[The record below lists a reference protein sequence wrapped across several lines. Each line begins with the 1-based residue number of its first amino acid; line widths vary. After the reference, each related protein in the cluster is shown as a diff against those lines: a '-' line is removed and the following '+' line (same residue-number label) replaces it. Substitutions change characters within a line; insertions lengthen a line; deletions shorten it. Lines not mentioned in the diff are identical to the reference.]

1 MKIDKK
7 FLRSVAEIAT
17 EYDLAEISV
26 KEEGQYEVTI
36 KRGGAQV
43 QTVVSGVAP
52 ISPAVVAP
60 PVADIPHESV
70 GDSRFDHI
78 GCHEVKSP
86 MVGVFYCAPGPGEA
100 PFVSEGETVS
110 AGDVLCII
118 EAMKIMNE
126 IKADVSGKIVEVCCS
141 DGDLVEFGQT
151 IFKIK

>member
-7 FLRSVAEIAT
+7 FLRSVAEIAK
-17 EYDLAEISV
+17 EYDLSEISV

-36 KRGGAQV
+36 KRGTA
-43 QTVVSGVAP
+43 GVP
-52 ISPAVVAP
+52 LTGV
-60 PVADIPHESV
+60 PVTNPVTTIGDIPHESV
-70 GDSRFDHI
+70 GDARFDHI

-86 MVGVFYCAPGPGEA
+86 MVGVFYCAPGPGET
-100 PFVSEGETVS
+100 PFVSEGDVVS

-126 IKADVSGKIVEVCCS
+126 IKADVSGKIVEVCCN